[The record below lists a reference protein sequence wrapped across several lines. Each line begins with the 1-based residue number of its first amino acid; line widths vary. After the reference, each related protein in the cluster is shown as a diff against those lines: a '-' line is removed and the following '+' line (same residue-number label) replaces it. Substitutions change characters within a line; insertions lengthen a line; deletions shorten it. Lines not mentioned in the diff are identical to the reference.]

1 MMAPNM
7 KSALLE
13 LCDVQPNLLSCVNII
28 KEKGFLIHRAQKSNI
43 LCKETVRQALKI
55 TSPLVKR

>member
-1 MMAPNM
+1 MMAPDM
-7 KSALLE
+7 KGALLE

-28 KEKGFLIHRAQKSNI
+28 NKKCFLIHRAQKSNV

-55 TSPLVKR
+55 ISPLMKR

>member
-1 MMAPNM
+1 MAPDM
-7 KSALLE
+7 KGALLE

-28 KEKGFLIHRAQKSNI
+28 NKKCFLIHRAQKSNV

-55 TSPLVKR
+55 ISPLVKR